1 VGKVGYNRG
10 GGMHTL
16 CLLDIKVKEPDF
28 EAMKKGKVVFLP
40 PRYMT
45 VNVACEQLIEAV
57 DDRVV
62 DSGSGKGDPYNP
74 KETLCVGMARLGQ
87 QDQCIIAGT
96 MEELIEQD
104 FGGPLH
110 CMVICGQV
118 HDLEL
123 QFLKK
128 YIVEGSSFVANEFIS
143 KIEIDDGA
151 RKSSEE
157 ESDDKADE

>member
-1 VGKVGYNRG
+1 
-10 GGMHTL
+10 MHTL

-28 EAMKKGKVVFLP
+28 GEMAKGRTVFLP

-57 DDRVV
+57 DNKEE
-62 DSGSGKGDPYNP
+62 SGDPYNP
-74 KETLCVGMARLGQ
+74 METLCVGMARLGQ
-87 QDQCIIAGT
+87 EDQCIIAGT
-96 MEELIEQD
+96 MEELKGQD

-123 QFLKK
+123 DFLKRF
-128 YIVEGSSFVANEFIS
+128 IVEGSTFKANDFIS
-143 KIEIDDGA
+143 KIDTVDDTL
-151 RKSSEE
+151 KSSECEVE
-157 ESDDKADE
+157 EPDDKEKE